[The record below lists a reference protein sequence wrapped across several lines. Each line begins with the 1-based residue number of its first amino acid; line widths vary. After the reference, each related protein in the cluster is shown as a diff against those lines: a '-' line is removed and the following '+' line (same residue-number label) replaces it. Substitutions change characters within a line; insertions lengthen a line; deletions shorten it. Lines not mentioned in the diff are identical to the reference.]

1 MFQKE
6 AKHAIADYLAYN
18 ILGHVFLSL
27 GGSSTT
33 NGIPWIGLK
42 EAFLK
47 LIVSGVIAMVAGM
60 VYFIVMLSSGSGSL
74 YQIIGFTMA
83 MSNTYG
89 VLLITILMGNGLVGI
104 PKRLWLM
111 ADRERELQRLFT
123 SAIPIEEEYQ
133 EARYELEDL
142 ELEVRKVVDY
152 VDKAGASSHVFKEI
166 GTSAYTLKTI
176 VSNFNFSSRSTIKST
191 MRSGVTGADA
201 HSSTGYSEKD
211 VVSIHARLIKAQL
224 KARSAERRWTI
235 LIAQAR
241 KSLELQN
248 ESAAADDIEAR
259 WCTMQIDYSVVSGSG
274 GDGSSSSCCS
284 GKEPFSCCVGWCG
297 GMLSTLRIFWLTHCR
312 AIVLRAAAI
321 VTGCASCLILWSEM
335 LMASQL
341 RSPMALMMGDPQH
354 LNPIVVQ
361 GVSFLFLSYMSVC
374 TYWTL
379 FRINIGW
386 EYKLQGPQQSP
397 PSSLIFNAEYFS
409 RLQFSVGYNFIL
421 CLNLPNSNKTAFDL
435 LMQNMETVPVFGAS
449 FTVYVPIVMVL
460 VALITLFDGLPRILK
475 LIGVETE
482 DSPTLSGCWATKNG
496 LLAVEDEERIRL
508 GKAVIMSEI
517 KHGDNN
523 YQSKKKAAQA
533 AAMPSSSEYTMVGAG
548 GGSKNGTKRSTTIS
562 GSTSADSTG
571 GMLPVSVLSR
581 SYMNVSKE
589 EKVDEDEYEA
599 DTSLDFNK
607 YISGSNDQSPLRR
620 ADGNDSDNEADSSPQ
635 PQPQQKSI
643 LPSTVD
649 GRAGSRAANNPTTQ
663 IGILSQLPSALSIK
677 RFYNIGSRPA
687 AGADFQLSDS
697 DGEPLNRGR
706 YSDI

>member
-1 MFQKE
+1 MLN
-6 AKHAIADYLAYN
+6 AIELVILEMVLLALGCLLLIRYYKGHMVTADVTLTVYISWVMGFIGVLLLPYDLSVALIDEKQSMLLLTIWRITYWGTFFLAWVVLPLQMEYHGS
-18 ILGHVFLSL
+18 GHFSFK
-27 GGSSTT
+27 
-33 NGIPWIGLK
+33 NKLK

-312 AIVLRAAAI
+312 
-321 VTGCASCLILWSEM
+321 
-335 LMASQL
+335 
-341 RSPMALMMGDPQH
+341 
-354 LNPIVVQ
+354 
-361 GVSFLFLSYMSVC
+361 
-374 TYWTL
+374 
-379 FRINIGW
+379 
-386 EYKLQGPQQSP
+386 
-397 PSSLIFNAEYFS
+397 
-409 RLQFSVGYNFIL
+409 
-421 CLNLPNSNKTAFDL
+421 
-435 LMQNMETVPVFGAS
+435 
-449 FTVYVPIVMVL
+449 
-460 VALITLFDGLPRILK
+460 
-475 LIGVETE
+475 
-482 DSPTLSGCWATKNG
+482 
-496 LLAVEDEERIRL
+496 
-508 GKAVIMSEI
+508 
-517 KHGDNN
+517 
-523 YQSKKKAAQA
+523 
-533 AAMPSSSEYTMVGAG
+533 
-548 GGSKNGTKRSTTIS
+548 
-562 GSTSADSTG
+562 
-571 GMLPVSVLSR
+571 
-581 SYMNVSKE
+581 
-589 EKVDEDEYEA
+589 
-599 DTSLDFNK
+599 
-607 YISGSNDQSPLRR
+607 
-620 ADGNDSDNEADSSPQ
+620 
-635 PQPQQKSI
+635 
-643 LPSTVD
+643 
-649 GRAGSRAANNPTTQ
+649 
-663 IGILSQLPSALSIK
+663 
-677 RFYNIGSRPA
+677 
-687 AGADFQLSDS
+687 
-697 DGEPLNRGR
+697 
-706 YSDI
+706 